1 MINNIITF
9 FLNFTYLKN
18 MFYFEIN
25 KLTAERLIGKKL
37 NQFVV
42 DKNILTSKPNPDL
55 LEKYINICERQKIK
69 IK

>member
-1 MINNIITF
+1 
-9 FLNFTYLKN
+9 